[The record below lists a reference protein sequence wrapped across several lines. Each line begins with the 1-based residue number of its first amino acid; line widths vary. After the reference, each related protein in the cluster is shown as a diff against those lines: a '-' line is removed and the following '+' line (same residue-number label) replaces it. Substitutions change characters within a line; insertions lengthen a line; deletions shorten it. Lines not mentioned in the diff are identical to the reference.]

1 MDKKIFYI
9 DINEDDNTGLDAISL
24 VSTPAV
30 EIDFLC
36 FEKDGSKEISF
47 SANEDKHIISGI
59 ALRADFP
66 IYRRNGDY
74 EYYVVFTKEIIRKIV
89 NKYAKNGLFNSVNLQ
104 HNDLNFTNKAIMIES
119 YIIDKERGICPTE
132 FSDIEDGS
140 WYVSFHIEDEML
152 WKEIKDGKELKAFS
166 VQGLFNLIEDSV
178 TNAEEK
184 LSQQK
189 EQTFDEWLEELIN
202 IAEMK

>member
-36 FEKDGSKEISF
+36 FEKEDSVEISF

-119 YIIDKERGICPTE
+119 YIIDKERGICPIE

-152 WKEIKDGKELKAFS
+152 WNEVKDGNILKGFS

-178 TNAEEK
+178 ANTEEK

>member
-152 WKEIKDGKELKAFS
+152 WNEVKDGKILNGFS

-178 TNAEEK
+178 ANTEEK

>member
-36 FEKDGSKEISF
+36 FEKDDSIEISF

-152 WKEIKDGKELKAFS
+152 WNEVKDGKILNGFS

-178 TNAEEK
+178 ANTEEK

>member
-36 FEKDGSKEISF
+36 FEKEDSVEISF

-74 EYYVVFTKEIIRKIV
+74 EYYVVFTKDIIRKIV

-152 WKEIKDGKELKAFS
+152 WKEIKDGNILKGFS

-178 TNAEEK
+178 ANAEEK

-202 IAEMK
+202 IAEME

>member
-104 HNDLNFTNKAIMIES
+104 HNDHNFTNKAIMIES
-119 YIIDKERGICPTE
+119 YIIDKERGICPIE

-152 WKEIKDGKELKAFS
+152 WNEIKNGKELNAFS

-178 TNAEEK
+178 ANTEEK

>member
-36 FEKDGSKEISF
+36 FEKDDSIEISF

-152 WKEIKDGKELKAFS
+152 WKEIKDGNILKGFS

-202 IAEMK
+202 IAEME

>member
-104 HNDLNFTNKAIMIES
+104 HNDHNFTNKAIMIES
-119 YIIDKERGICPTE
+119 YIIDKERGICPIE

-152 WKEIKDGKELKAFS
+152 WNEVKDGNILKGFS

>member
-36 FEKDGSKEISF
+36 FEKDDSIEISF

-104 HNDLNFTNKAIMIES
+104 HSDLNFTNKAIMIES

-152 WKEIKDGKELKAFS
+152 WNEVKDGKILNGFS

-178 TNAEEK
+178 ANTEEK

-202 IAEMK
+202 IAEIK

>member
-104 HNDLNFTNKAIMIES
+104 HNDHNFTNKAIMIES
-119 YIIDKERGICPTE
+119 YIIDKERGICPIE

-152 WKEIKDGKELKAFS
+152 WNEVKDGNILKGFS

-178 TNAEEK
+178 ANAEEK

>member
-178 TNAEEK
+178 TNTEEK

-202 IAEMK
+202 IAETK

>member
-104 HNDLNFTNKAIMIES
+104 HNDHNFTNKAIMIES
-119 YIIDKERGICPTE
+119 YIIDKERGICPIE

-152 WKEIKDGKELKAFS
+152 WNEIKNGKELNAFS

-178 TNAEEK
+178 TNTEEK

-202 IAEMK
+202 ISEMK

>member
-47 SANEDKHIISGI
+47 SANKDKHIISGI

-119 YIIDKERGICPTE
+119 YIIDKERGICPIE

-152 WKEIKDGKELKAFS
+152 WKEIKDGNILNGFS
-166 VQGLFNLIEDSV
+166 VQGLFNLIEDKFEKV
-178 TNAEEK
+178 EEN
-184 LSQQK
+184 LSQQN

>member
-36 FEKDGSKEISF
+36 FEKEDSVEISF

-152 WKEIKDGKELKAFS
+152 WKEIKDGNILKGFS

>member
-36 FEKDGSKEISF
+36 FEKEDSVEISF

-178 TNAEEK
+178 ANTEEK

>member
-104 HNDLNFTNKAIMIES
+104 HNDHNFTNKAIMIES
-119 YIIDKERGICPTE
+119 YIIDKERGICPIE

-152 WKEIKDGKELKAFS
+152 WNEVKDGKILNGFS

-178 TNAEEK
+178 ADTEEK

>member
-36 FEKDGSKEISF
+36 FEKEDSVEISF

-178 TNAEEK
+178 ANTEEK
-184 LSQQK
+184 LSHQK

-202 IAEMK
+202 IAEVK

>member
-36 FEKDGSKEISF
+36 FEKDDSIEISF

-104 HNDLNFTNKAIMIES
+104 HSDLNFTNKAIMIES

-152 WKEIKDGKELKAFS
+152 WKEIKDGNILKGFS

-178 TNAEEK
+178 TNTEEK

>member
-104 HNDLNFTNKAIMIES
+104 HNDHNFTNKAIMIES
-119 YIIDKERGICPTE
+119 YIIDKERGICPIE

-152 WKEIKDGKELKAFS
+152 WNEIKNGTELNAFS

-178 TNAEEK
+178 ANTEEK

-202 IAEMK
+202 IAEIK

>member
-1 MDKKIFYI
+1 M
-9 DINEDDNTGLDAISL
+9 
-24 VSTPAV
+24 
-30 EIDFLC
+30 
-36 FEKDGSKEISF
+36 
-47 SANEDKHIISGI
+47 
-59 ALRADFP
+59 
-66 IYRRNGDY
+66 NGDY

-166 VQGLFNLIEDSV
+166 VQGLFNLIEDKFEKV
-178 TNAEEK
+178 EKVEEDD
-184 LSQQK
+184 
-189 EQTFDEWLEELIN
+189 FDKWINDLI
-202 IAEMK
+202 K

>member
-36 FEKDGSKEISF
+36 FEKDDSIEISF

-89 NKYAKNGLFNSVNLQ
+89 NKYAKNGLFNSGNLQ
-104 HNDLNFTNKAIMIES
+104 HSDLNFTNKAIMIES

-152 WKEIKDGKELKAFS
+152 WKEIKDGNILKGFS

-178 TNAEEK
+178 ANTEEK

-202 IAEMK
+202 IAEIK

>member
-104 HNDLNFTNKAIMIES
+104 HNDHNFTNKAIMIES
-119 YIIDKERGICPTE
+119 YIIDKERGICPIE

-152 WKEIKDGKELKAFS
+152 WNEVKDGKILNGFS

-178 TNAEEK
+178 ANTEEK

>member
-104 HNDLNFTNKAIMIES
+104 HNDHNFTNKAIMIES
-119 YIIDKERGICPTE
+119 YIIDKERGICPIE

-152 WKEIKDGKELKAFS
+152 WNEIKNGKELNAFS

-178 TNAEEK
+178 ANTEEK

-202 IAEMK
+202 IAEMN

>member
-152 WKEIKDGKELKAFS
+152 WKEIKDGNILKGFS
-166 VQGLFNLIEDSV
+166 VQGVFNLIEDKFEK
-178 TNAEEK
+178 AEEK

-202 IAEMK
+202 IAKTE

>member
-104 HNDLNFTNKAIMIES
+104 HNDHNFTNKAIMIES
-119 YIIDKERGICPTE
+119 YIIDKERGICPIE

-152 WKEIKDGKELKAFS
+152 WNEIKNGKELNAFS

-178 TNAEEK
+178 ANTEEK

-202 IAEMK
+202 IAEIK

>member
-36 FEKDGSKEISF
+36 FEKEDSVEISF

-152 WKEIKDGKELKAFS
+152 WKEIKDGNILKGFS

-178 TNAEEK
+178 ANTEEK

>member
-36 FEKDGSKEISF
+36 FEKEDSVEISF

-152 WKEIKDGKELKAFS
+152 WKEIKDGNILKGFS

-178 TNAEEK
+178 TNTEEK

>member
-1 MDKKIFYI
+1 M
-9 DINEDDNTGLDAISL
+9 DAISL

-36 FEKDGSKEISF
+36 FEKEDSKEISF

-152 WKEIKDGKELKAFS
+152 WKEIKDGNILNGFS
-166 VQGLFNLIEDSV
+166 VQGLFNLIEDKFEKV
-178 TNAEEK
+178 EEDEEK

>member
-36 FEKDGSKEISF
+36 FEKDDSIEISF

-104 HNDLNFTNKAIMIES
+104 HNDHNFTNKAIMIES
-119 YIIDKERGICPTE
+119 YIIDKERGICPIE

-152 WKEIKDGKELKAFS
+152 WNEIKNGKELNAFS

-178 TNAEEK
+178 SNTEEK

>member
-36 FEKDGSKEISF
+36 FEKEDSVEISF

-178 TNAEEK
+178 ANTEEN

>member
-119 YIIDKERGICPTE
+119 YIIDKERGICPIE

-152 WKEIKDGKELKAFS
+152 WKEIKDGNILNGFS

-178 TNAEEK
+178 ADTEEK

-202 IAEMK
+202 IAEIK

>member
-36 FEKDGSKEISF
+36 FEKDDSIEISF

-104 HNDLNFTNKAIMIES
+104 HNDHNFTNKAIMVES
-119 YIIDKERGICPTE
+119 YIIDKERGICPIE
-132 FSDIEDGS
+132 FSDVEDGS
-140 WYVSFHIEDEML
+140 WYVSFHIEDDML
-152 WKEIKDGKELKAFS
+152 WNEVKDGSLLNGFS
-166 VQGLFNLIEDSV
+166 VQGMFHLIEDKF
-178 TNAEEK
+178 EK
-184 LSQQK
+184 VEGELSQQK
-189 EQTFDEWLEELIN
+189 EQTFNEWLEELIN
-202 IAEMK
+202 IAEME

>member
-104 HNDLNFTNKAIMIES
+104 HNDHNFTNKAIMIES
-119 YIIDKERGICPTE
+119 YIIDKERGICPIE

-140 WYVSFHIEDEML
+140 WYVSFHIEDDML
-152 WKEIKDGKELKAFS
+152 WNEVKDGKILNGFS

-178 TNAEEK
+178 TNTEEK

>member
-36 FEKDGSKEISF
+36 FEKEDSVEISF

-152 WKEIKDGKELKAFS
+152 WNEIKNGNILKGFS

-178 TNAEEK
+178 ANAEEK

-202 IAEMK
+202 IAEVK

>member
-1 MDKKIFYI
+1 
-9 DINEDDNTGLDAISL
+9 
-24 VSTPAV
+24 
-30 EIDFLC
+30 
-36 FEKDGSKEISF
+36 
-47 SANEDKHIISGI
+47 
-59 ALRADFP
+59 
-66 IYRRNGDY
+66 
-74 EYYVVFTKEIIRKIV
+74 
-89 NKYAKNGLFNSVNLQ
+89 
-104 HNDLNFTNKAIMIES
+104 MIES
-119 YIIDKERGICPTE
+119 YIIDKERGICPIE

-152 WKEIKDGKELKAFS
+152 WNEIKNGKELNAFS

-178 TNAEEK
+178 ANTEEK

>member
-36 FEKDGSKEISF
+36 FEKDDSIEISF

-132 FSDIEDGS
+132 FSDSEDGS

-178 TNAEEK
+178 ANTEEK

-202 IAEMK
+202 IAEIK

>member
-36 FEKDGSKEISF
+36 FEKDDSIEISF

-104 HNDLNFTNKAIMIES
+104 HNDHNFTNKAIMIES
-119 YIIDKERGICPTE
+119 YIIDKERGICPIE

-152 WKEIKDGKELKAFS
+152 WNEVKDGKILNGFS

-178 TNAEEK
+178 TNTEEK

>member
-36 FEKDGSKEISF
+36 FEKDDSIEISF

-104 HNDLNFTNKAIMIES
+104 HNDHNFTNKAIMIES
-119 YIIDKERGICPTE
+119 YIIDKERGICPIE

-152 WKEIKDGKELKAFS
+152 WNEIKNGKELNAFS

-178 TNAEEK
+178 TNTEEK

>member
-152 WKEIKDGKELKAFS
+152 WKEIKDGNILNGFS

>member
-36 FEKDGSKEISF
+36 FEKDDSIEISF

-104 HNDLNFTNKAIMIES
+104 HNDHNFTNKAIMIES
-119 YIIDKERGICPTE
+119 YIIDKERGICPIE

-152 WKEIKDGKELKAFS
+152 WNEVKDGKILNGFS

-178 TNAEEK
+178 ANTEEK

>member
-36 FEKDGSKEISF
+36 FEKDDSIEISF

-104 HNDLNFTNKAIMIES
+104 HNDHNFTNKAIMIES

-152 WKEIKDGKELKAFS
+152 WKEIKDGNILKGFS

-178 TNAEEK
+178 ANTEEK